1 MLQSSP
7 TVNKQI
13 IPLSI
18 TPIKITI
25 CNFISKSLFCA
36 VIYLY
41 TKVIMT
47 SGYFQTC
54 QKQLKVTAQFN
65 INASKIVNHTT
76 PIVTIDHFVLNAMNN
91 ESNLTERTL
100 N

>member
-1 MLQSSP
+1 
-7 TVNKQI
+7 
-13 IPLSI
+13 
-18 TPIKITI
+18 
-25 CNFISKSLFCA
+25 
-36 VIYLY
+36 
-41 TKVIMT
+41 MT

-91 ESNLTERTL
+91 ESNLAEKTL